1 MPLKTIRRVLP
12 LALAMLAMAWSMG
25 ATAQVYRIVGP
36 DGRVTFSDKP
46 PADPRVRATPAPTV
60 AMPGGGSG
68 SGALPVELRSITTR
82 YPVTLY
88 SGAGCGP
95 CDSARIFLTS
105 RGIPFSERTVSTN
118 DDVAALRRLS
128 GENRLP
134 FLTIGT
140 QQLQGFSETEWTQF
154 LDAAGYP
161 RSSRLPAGYRNPPAA
176 PLVAVQQPQVP
187 AQAAEAPAPQPQ
199 AEAPPPS
206 APAPSNPAGIRF

>member
-1 MPLKTIRRVLP
+1 MTTVRRVLP
-12 LALAMLAMAWSMG
+12 LALAGLALAWSMG

-46 PADPRVRATPAPTV
+46 PTDPGTRASPAPTV
-60 AMPGGGSG
+60 AMPGGAGTG
-68 SGALPVELRSITTR
+68 GALPFELRSITTR

-88 SGAGCGP
+88 TGSSCGP
-95 CDSARIFLTS
+95 CDSARIYLTS
-105 RGIPFSERTVSTN
+105 RGVPFSERTVSTN

-161 RSSRLPAGYRNPPAA
+161 RTSRLPAGYRNPPAA
-176 PLVAVQQPQVP
+176 PLVAVQQPSVLVP
-187 AQAAEAPAPQPQ
+187 APTAIAEPPSQAEAPAP
-199 AEAPPPS
+199 S
-206 APAPSNPAGIRF
+206 APAPANPAGIRF